1 MARSTGAGTPGART
15 LLGRSPRRPLF
26 QRGSNP
32 AGRRGR
38 GSFWTHF
45 ILIMA
50 VLLVASPLLFA
61 LVKATQTGSQVTGPS
76 LIPGSHFLENARAA
90 WVGAGL
96 GRYMLNSGIVA
107 VCITTG
113 KTALS
118 LLAALAFVYFRFP
131 LKGLA
136 FAAVLFTLMLPTE
149 LLIVALFDLVSGG
162 LKWANSYAAI
172 IVPFLASATGV
183 LLFRQHFMNIPASLS
198 DAARIDGAGPLIFL
212 SRILIPMSWNTIGA
226 LAVIQFVSA
235 WDQYLW
241 PLVIMQSDDKQVIQV
256 GLSKLIDIESQNS
269 WGGVM
274 AGAILAIIPPLVVF
288 TVLQEQ
294 FSKGFALG
302 QDK

>member
-1 MARSTGAGTPGART
+1 MARSTLGTNRT
-15 LLGRSPRRPLF
+15 QLWTRTPRRLS
-26 QRGSNP
+26 RHSG
-32 AGRRGR
+32 G
-38 GSFWTHF
+38 FWTHL
-45 ILIMA
+45 ILILA
-50 VLLVASPLLFA
+50 VFLVASPLLFA
-61 LVKATQTGSQVTGPS
+61 LIKATQTGAQVTGPS
-76 LIPGSHFLENARAA
+76 LLPGVHFLENARAA
-90 WVGAGL
+90 WQGAGL
-96 GRYMLNSGIVA
+96 GHYMVNSAIVA
-107 VCITTG
+107 ICITIG
-113 KTALS
+113 KTLLS

-149 LLIVALFDLVSGG
+149 LLIVALFDLVSGS

-198 DAARIDGAGPLIFL
+198 DAARIDGASPLTFL
-212 SRILIPMSWNTIGA
+212 GRILIPMSWNTIGA
-226 LAVIQFVSA
+226 LAVIQFVAA

-256 GLSKLIDIESQNS
+256 GLSKLIDVESQSS
-269 WGGVM
+269 WGVVM
-274 AGAILAIIPPLVVF
+274 AGAILAILPPVAVF
-288 TVLQEQ
+288 TLLQEQ